1 MQPCFPKPSCADLVN
16 MHCVPPSCIGG
27 DLPANVSVRENP
39 NELCRRDPV
48 RFRSTP
54 RPCKSRPSIVWRPG
68 ECPLLSP
75 RNSAT
80 PAPVAG
86 ASGRRPPSSAPCSR
100 PRMATRAVTYG
111 AKTRR
116 RLVVLVP
123 DPVRGCGPPP
133 QPTSGSGKPGF
144 GAVCW
149 CRVAQTCREWDIVCW
164 GISSGSVSLS
174 KLSKKTLS
182 Y

>member
-1 MQPCFPKPSCADLVN
+1 
-16 MHCVPPSCIGG
+16 
-27 DLPANVSVRENP
+27 
-39 NELCRRDPV
+39 
-48 RFRSTP
+48 
-54 RPCKSRPSIVWRPG
+54 
-68 ECPLLSP
+68 LSP
-75 RNSAT
+75 RPSTFPRHTTAVQTPPADCVVTPASARCCL
-80 PAPVAG
+80 PEAVQPRRRWRAPVAG
-86 ASGRRPPSSAPCSR
+86 AAPSSAPCSR

-133 QPTSGSGKPGF
+133 QWTSGSGEAGF

-149 CRVAQTCREWDIVCW
+149 CRVAETCREWDIVCW